1 MSFLAHSLVLASPQR
16 AILSFCLSPKPRPLL
31 SLWQKKLNKEKKL
44 LSGHHLGKYDPTVFP
59 LSHSQSQKSACVV
72 GTVPTLAGI
81 KKKRFF
87 FLKQPRREKG
97 MNNDCTCLPLSAVE
111 PATCLFFIS
120 IAQFP
125 PFPLSLPPF
134 GQYLWNQ
141 TVCACQKI
149 TTSAAATGCQ
159 GSSPPD
165 NLRAHW
171 GNQKLSKVK
180 CPLLWLS

>member
-1 MSFLAHSLVLASPQR
+1 MIQQCFRYHKVRVKKVLVWFP
-16 AILSFCLSPKPRPLL
+16 
-31 SLWQKKLNKEKKL
+31 LWQ
-44 LSGHHLGKYDPTVFP
+44 VF
-59 LSHSQSQKSACVV
+59 
-72 GTVPTLAGI
+72 
-81 KKKRFF
+81 KKKQHF

-97 MNNDCTCLPLSAVE
+97 MNNDCTCLPLSAME

-141 TVCACQKI
+141 TSFCACQKI

-180 CPLLWLS
+180 CPLLWLSLCGPVQHRELWLRCRCTNGLFVIRDH